1 MIIKQSYRWKSA
13 SNLGGF
19 TLIEAMVAMAVV
31 GILIGALYSG
41 VTWGMGN
48 YQRARETMRA
58 TEILT
63 EKLDSV
69 RLFNWDQITN
79 GTSIP
84 ASFTASFDAE
94 KDPNRG
100 KAYAYAYAYGQT
112 NGNNGNAGGNG
123 NGNGNGNSGGNGY
136 AYGQTNKS
144 KINYSG
150 TLSISNAPSDVTYNG
165 DLRYVTASVR
175 WTNAV
180 GAVRTRSMTTF
191 VSKNGLQNYIY

>member
-1 MIIKQSYRWKSA
+1 MS
-13 SNLGGF
+13 GF
-19 TLIEAMVAMAVV
+19 TLIEAMVGMAVM
-31 GILIGALYSG
+31 GIVIVALYSG

-48 YQRARETMRA
+48 YQRARESMRA

-84 ASFTASFDAE
+84 TQFNSSFDAE
-94 KDPNRG
+94 KDPNHG
-100 KAYAYAYAYGQT
+100 QGYAYAYGLA
-112 NGNNGNAGGNG
+112 NGNNGNGGNG
-123 NGNGNGNSGGNGY
+123 NGNGN
-136 AYGQTNKS
+136 AYGQTNKT
-144 KINYSG
+144 KLNYAG
-150 TLSISNAPSDVTYNG
+150 TISISNAPSDVTYNT
-165 DLRYVTASVR
+165 DMRYVTVSLS

>member
-1 MIIKQSYRWKSA
+1 MS
-13 SNLGGF
+13 GF
-19 TLIEAMVAMAVV
+19 TLIEAMVGMAVM
-31 GILIGALYSG
+31 GIVIVALYSG
-41 VTWGMGN
+41 VTWGMAN
-48 YQRARETMRA
+48 YQRARESMRA

-84 ASFTASFDAE
+84 TKFSSSFDAE

-100 KAYAYAYAYGQT
+100 LGYAYAYGKT
-112 NGNNGNAGGNG
+112 NGNNGSGNG
-123 NGNGNGNSGGNGY
+123 NG
-136 AYGQTNKS
+136 QTNKT
-144 KINYSG
+144 KLNYAG
-150 TLSISNAPSDVTYNG
+150 TISISNAPSDVTYNT
-165 DLRYVTASVR
+165 DMRYVTVSLS

-180 GAVRTRSMTTF
+180 GGVRTRAMTTF